1 MVDKPASTVRNEIG
15 AVPTSMQQL
24 AVSNTLILE
33 APGVDLT
40 PYNKILVGAVL
51 DLFEGKPTLKHL
63 SLWNPDATFVDPITT
78 AQGYNRYAAQWY
90 ALAQVLGPVKI
101 QSHEVVSS
109 GNPIEVKLHNR
120 YTLPP
125 INKTQDIHSLVK
137 IWVDGN
143 GKIARVEDRWD
154 GELPDGALNETVFWF
169 AEAVM
174 RKMRSLLDA
183 AFRVYCSAAWWL
195 LPIMAFRKAFA
206 MTIPVIVKVPRTEEE
221 DIQMRAILEGF
232 QNKKE
237 ITIL

>member
-1 MVDKPASTVRNEIG
+1 
-15 AVPTSMQQL
+15 MQQL
-24 AVSNTLILE
+24 TVSNTLILE

-51 DLFEGKPTLKHL
+51 DLFEGKPTLQHL

-109 GNPIEVKLHNR
+109 GSPIEVKLHNR

-154 GELPDGALNETVFWF
+154 GELPDGALNE
-169 AEAVM
+169 
-174 RKMRSLLDA
+174 
-183 AFRVYCSAAWWL
+183 
-195 LPIMAFRKAFA
+195 AFRKAFA

-232 QNKKE
+232 QNKKD